1 MNQPYQFQP
10 TFMMPS
16 QAQWMPQMQSMPSLP
31 QMPQV
36 PTLTGRFIK
45 SIEEVQ
51 PNDVPMNGSAAIFPA
66 EDMSVIYARAWN
78 NDGTISTVRYAPVI
92 QDDEPEQSQ
101 GITLQDVMNQLDNI
115 QDLLKPKRTTTT
127 RKTAAK
133 KQEETDDDSE

>member
-16 QAQWMPQMQSMPSLP
+16 QAQWMPQMQSMPSIP
-31 QMPQV
+31 QMAQV

-66 EDMSVIYARAWN
+66 DDLSVIYARAWN
-78 NDGTISTVRYAPVI
+78 NDGTISTVRYMPVI
-92 QDDEPEQSQ
+92 NEDEPDQTQ
-101 GITLQDVMNQLDNI
+101 GITLQDLMDQLDNI
-115 QDLLKPKRTTTT
+115 QDLLKPKRTTT

-133 KQEETDDDSE
+133 KEEETNDDSE